1 MKMWETAFIRM
12 RCRPWNTAL
21 LSLLFILMSVS
32 LLILSGF
39 YQLTQKRKLEYDE
52 IISGEVIIRCTETS
66 YGKAK
71 EGYGFSEQEINGLV
85 ETENETLANKMAI
98 AFGFADSF
106 MVKKESEMG
115 ITIQLSAGKYAN
127 AGEIPDIALMGVQNS
142 AGYNWFENDI
152 YQLTEGE
159 HISERDADAMVALIS
174 QGIAKRNH
182 LDVGS
187 KIRIIPENSSDAVEF
202 TVKGIFSAVEDGADA
217 ARSNHENRIII
228 PIETFKKFE
237 GEQLFCEA
245 VIRLE
250 KAALADLLLNR
261 IADSESLS
269 IKNAR
274 VITNNY
280 EYVEKSSV
288 LSGMQQYLKITIA
301 TLFLSSLL
309 IICLYMIYQNMTRQR
324 EFQILLSRGAGKGK
338 IAGTILIET
347 LMPAMIGIV
356 SGLILCVILYCF
368 LGSGFHYQDIQV
380 QSLEDIL
387 NTKNITF
394 VLSGEVLTVFWGMPV
409 TLFGLKRVNVRGM

>member
-39 YQLTQKRKLEYDE
+39 YQLTQKRKLEFDE

-66 YGKAK
+66 YGKAE

-85 ETENETLANKMAI
+85 ETENETLTNKMAI

-106 MVKKESEMG
+106 EVKKESEMG
-115 ITIQLSAGKYAN
+115 IVIQLSAGTYAN

-142 AGYNWFENDI
+142 ADYNWFENDI
-152 YQLTEGE
+152 YQLSEGE
-159 HISERDADAMVALIS
+159 PISERDADAMVALIS

-202 TVKGIFSAVEDGADA
+202 TVKGIFSAEEDRADA
-217 ARSNHENRIII
+217 ARSSHENRIII

-237 GEQLFCEA
+237 GDRLYCEA

-288 LSGMQQYLKITIA
+288 LLGMQQYLKITIA
-301 TLFLSSLL
+301 TLFLSTLL

-338 IAGTILIET
+338 IAGTILVET

-356 SGLILCVILYCF
+356 SSLILCVILYCCF
-368 LGSGFHYQDIQV
+368 GSGFHYQDIQV

-387 NTKNITF
+387 NAKNITF
-394 VLSGEVLTVFWGMPV
+394 VLSGEVLTVLFGMPI
-409 TLFGLKRVNVRGM
+409 TLLSLKRVNVRKM